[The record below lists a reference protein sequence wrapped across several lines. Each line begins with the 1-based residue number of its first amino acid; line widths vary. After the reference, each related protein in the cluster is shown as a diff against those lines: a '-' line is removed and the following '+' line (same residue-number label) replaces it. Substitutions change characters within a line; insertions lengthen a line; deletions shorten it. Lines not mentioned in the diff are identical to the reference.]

1 MHANESQRRK
11 LVTDKT
17 INFKEYNYM
26 EQIHISQILTV
37 KMIGFSVIGTSN
49 ETLRVNRIFCKMV
62 DIWVLLHSSDDI
74 CIIMSR
80 DVT

>member
-17 INFKEYNYM
+17 INLKEYNYV

-37 KMIGFSVIGTSN
+37 
-49 ETLRVNRIFCKMV
+49 
-62 DIWVLLHSSDDI
+62 
-74 CIIMSR
+74 
-80 DVT
+80 